1 MKIVK
6 DGYPF
11 IIFSIL
17 AGFVTRRFS
26 RLLSNLFFIFAGF
39 CAFFFRDPDRE
50 FIEDENKIISPAD
63 GSLVA
68 VEECEEPDYIKGPA
82 YKIAI
87 FMSIFNVHINRAPI
101 SGTVDYINYRP
112 GNFDAAFNPR
122 ASFDNE
128 MNVIGLQN
136 SNTKVLVKQIAGFVA
151 RRIVCDVTEGDMLTQ
166 TDRFGMIK
174 FSSRV
179 EIFIP
184 KRDDI
189 KINVSLADQVRG
201 GQTVL
206 AEFVKKDSQ

>member
-1 MKIVK
+1 MLSVI
-6 DGYPF
+6 
-11 IIFSIL
+11 

-50 FIEDENKIISPAD
+50 FIEDETKIISPAD

-101 SGTVDYINYRP
+101 SGTVDYIDYRP

-128 MNVIGLQN
+128 MNVMGLQN
-136 SNTKVLVKQIAGFVA
+136 SNVKILLKQIAGFVA
-151 RRIVCDVTEGDMLTQ
+151 RRIVCDVAEGDMLTQ

-201 GQTVL
+201 GQTVI
-206 AEFVKKDSQ
+206 AEFVKKGPE

>member
-6 DGYPF
+6 EGYPF
-11 IIFSIL
+11 IIFSVL
-17 AGFVTRRFS
+17 AGFVTRGFS
-26 RLLSNLFFIFAGF
+26 RLLSNLFYIFAAF

-50 FIEDENKIISPAD
+50 YVEDEEKILSPAD

-68 VEECEEPDYIKGPA
+68 VEECEETEYIKGPA

-101 SGTVDYINYRP
+101 SGTVDYVKYRP

-128 MNVIGLQN
+128 MNIMGLQN
-136 SNTKVLVKQIAGFVA
+136 SKIKVLVKQIAGFVA
-151 RRIVCDVTEGDMLTQ
+151 RRIVCDVAEGDMLTQ

-189 KINVSLADQVRG
+189 KINVTLAEPVTG

-206 AEFVKKDSQ
+206 AEFIKK

>member
-6 DGYPF
+6 EGYPF

-17 AGFVTRRFS
+17 AGFVTRRVS
-26 RLLSNLFFIFAGF
+26 RLLSHLFYIFAGF
-39 CAFFFRDPDRE
+39 CAFFFRDPARE
-50 FIEDENKIISPAD
+50 YCEDDNKIYSPAD

-68 VEECEEPDYIKGPA
+68 VEECEETEYIKGPA
-82 YKIAI
+82 YKIAV

-101 SGTVDYINYRP
+101 SGTVDMVSYRP
-112 GNFDAAFNPR
+112 GSFDAAFNPR

-128 MNVIGLQN
+128 MNVIGIQN
-136 SNTKVLVKQIAGFVA
+136 SKIKVMVKQIAGFVA
-151 RRIVCDVTEGDMLTQ
+151 RRIVCDVAEGDMLTQ

-189 KINVSLADQVRG
+189 KINVTLAEPVRG
-201 GQTVL
+201 GQTVI
-206 AEFVKKDSQ
+206 AEFIK

>member
-50 FIEDENKIISPAD
+50 FVEDDNKIISPAD

-128 MNVIGLQN
+128 MNVMGLQN
-136 SNTKVLVKQIAGFVA
+136 SNIKVLVKQIAGFVA

-201 GQTVL
+201 GQTVI

>member
-6 DGYPF
+6 EGYPF

-26 RLLSNLFFIFAGF
+26 RLLSNLFYIFAGF
-39 CAFFFRDPDRE
+39 CAFFFRDPARE
-50 FIEDENKIISPAD
+50 YCEDDNKIYSPAD

-68 VEECEEPDYIKGPA
+68 VEECEETEYIKGPA

-101 SGTVDYINYRP
+101 SGAVDMVSYRP

-128 MNVIGLQN
+128 MNVIGIQN
-136 SNTKVLVKQIAGFVA
+136 SKIKVMVKQIAGFVA
-151 RRIVCDVTEGDMLTQ
+151 RRIVCDVAEGDMLTQ

-184 KRDDI
+184 RRDDI
-189 KINVSLADQVRG
+189 KINVTLAEPVRG
-201 GQTVL
+201 GQTVI
-206 AEFVKKDSQ
+206 AEFIK

>member
-6 DGYPF
+6 EGYPF
-11 IIFSIL
+11 IIFSVL

-26 RLLSNLFFIFAGF
+26 RLLSNLFYIFAGF
-39 CAFFFRDPDRE
+39 CAFFFRDPARE
-50 FIEDENKIISPAD
+50 YCEDDNKIYSPAD

-68 VEECEEPDYIKGPA
+68 VEECEETEYIKGPA
-82 YKIAI
+82 YKIAV

-101 SGTVDYINYRP
+101 SGTVDMVSYRP
-112 GNFDAAFNPR
+112 GSFDAAFNPR

-128 MNVIGLQN
+128 MNVIGIQN
-136 SNTKVLVKQIAGFVA
+136 SKIKVMVKQIAGFVA
-151 RRIVCDVTEGDMLTQ
+151 RRIVCDVAEGDMLTQ

-189 KINVSLADQVRG
+189 KINVTLAESVRG
-201 GQTVL
+201 GQTVI
-206 AEFVKKDSQ
+206 AEFVK

>member
-50 FIEDENKIISPAD
+50 FIEDETKIISPAD
-63 GSLVA
+63 GTLVA

-101 SGTVDYINYRP
+101 SGAVDYINYRP

-128 MNVIGLQN
+128 MNIMGLQN
-136 SNTKVLVKQIAGFVA
+136 SNIKVLIKQIAGFVA

-201 GQTVL
+201 GQTVI
-206 AEFVKKDSQ
+206 AEFVKKNSE

>member
-63 GSLVA
+63 GTLVS

-82 YKIAI
+82 YKVAI
-87 FMSIFNVHINRAPI
+87 FMSIFNVHINRAPV
-101 SGTVDYINYRP
+101 SGTVDYVDYRP

-128 MNVIGLQN
+128 MNIMGLQN
-136 SNTKVLVKQIAGFVA
+136 SNIKILIKQIAGFVA

-189 KINVSLADQVRG
+189 KIKVSLADQVRG
-201 GQTVL
+201 GQTVI

>member
-6 DGYPF
+6 EGYPF
-11 IIFSIL
+11 ILLSVI

-50 FIEDENKIISPAD
+50 FIEDETKIISPAD

-101 SGTVDYINYRP
+101 SGTVDYIDYRP

-128 MNVIGLQN
+128 MNVMGLQN
-136 SNTKVLVKQIAGFVA
+136 SNVKILLKQIAGFVA
-151 RRIVCDVTEGDMLTQ
+151 RRIVCDVAEGDMLTQ

-201 GQTVL
+201 GQTVI
-206 AEFVKKDSQ
+206 AEFVKKGPE